1 MGKNFGNWEFLRMW
15 PFKKK
20 SIRSVSIYI
29 NVYDPDDLTSRYESY
44 QLCVDETEYNDIND
58 DVYNFIDDTVMK
70 VEKWNKQKVENEER
84 AELERL
90 KSKYYGR

>member
-1 MGKNFGNWEFLRMW
+1 MW

-20 SIRSVSIYI
+20 SIRRVSIYI

-84 AELERL
+84 AEFERL
-90 KSKYYGR
+90 KSKYYGRRV